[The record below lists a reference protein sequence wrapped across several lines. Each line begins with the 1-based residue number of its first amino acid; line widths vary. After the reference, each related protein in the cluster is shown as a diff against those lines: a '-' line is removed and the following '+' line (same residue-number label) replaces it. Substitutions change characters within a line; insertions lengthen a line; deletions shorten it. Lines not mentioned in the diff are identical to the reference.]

1 MPIIKQLPVIQKL
14 PIVNQPPLDKEFK
27 TEIVLYLSECIEH
40 KRAEIDLS
48 NTEILNEGAQLL
60 AFAARPMKNVE
71 IIDVSTCG
79 ITDEGAIK
87 ICEEFQRANKYKLKT
102 VNLSN
107 NAITEQS
114 IEAII

>member
-1 MPIIKQLPVIQKL
+1 
-14 PIVNQPPLDKEFK
+14 
-27 TEIVLYLSECIEH
+27 
-40 KRAEIDLS
+40 
-48 NTEILNEGAQLL
+48 
-60 AFAARPMKNVE
+60 MKNVE